1 MQVVCLI
8 ADIVESRDIV
18 DRAAFQLRLEGGLQS
33 LNGSVGA
40 GLLSPYT
47 ITLGDEFQAV
57 YVDFSTVLV
66 DILTI
71 LRASYPQR
79 IRFSLGRGELSTAVN
94 RERALGMD
102 GPAFHAARRQLEEL
116 KRRGETVIAVN
127 CGAGTVDGL
136 VRDGLLVLSR
146 ELGRWNLTA
155 LGAAEGLLRGR
166 SIRDMAA
173 AAGVKERMVYKS
185 ISQNGLRDYASF
197 IVSLSRVLD
206 GGER

>member
-8 ADIVESRDIV
+8 ADIVDSRSIV
-18 DRAAFQLRLEGGLQS
+18 DRAAFQQRLEDGLQA
-33 LNGSVGA
+33 LNATVGA
-40 GLLSPYT
+40 GLLSPFT

-57 YVDFSTVLV
+57 YGDFSTVLV

-71 LRASYPQR
+71 LRSVYPQR
-79 IRFSLGRGELSTAVN
+79 IRFSLGKGALSTSVN
-94 RERALGMD
+94 RDRALGMD

-116 KRRGETVIAVN
+116 KRRGDTVIAVN
-127 CGAGTVDGL
+127 RGAGPVDGL

-146 ELGRWNLTA
+146 ELGRWNRTA
-155 LGAAEGLLRGR
+155 LSAAEGLLRGR
-166 SIRDMAA
+166 SIQAMAA
-173 AAGVKERMVYKS
+173 EAGVKERMVYKS

-197 IVSLSRVLD
+197 IGSLSRVLD